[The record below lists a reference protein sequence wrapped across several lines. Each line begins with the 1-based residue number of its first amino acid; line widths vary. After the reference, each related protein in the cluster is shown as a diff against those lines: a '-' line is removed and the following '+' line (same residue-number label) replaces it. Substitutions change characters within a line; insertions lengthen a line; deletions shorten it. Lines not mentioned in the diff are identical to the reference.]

1 MDLLRRNIPEK
12 VVFGMI
18 CFIAMLIPFHKTLA
32 SPVLLLSFIAI
43 LFSLN
48 YAYKLERLL
57 ANKRYLFFAS
67 IFLLFVFG
75 YFFSEDKHTAYRD
88 LEVKFY
94 LLAIPVFYV
103 LIQPFTIKER
113 KLVSTLYV
121 ISCLLF
127 ILVAFS
133 IAFYDF
139 LVLGENHFYYK
150 ELLAFTY
157 LHPSYAGMF
166 QAFAA
171 VLIVMHLLTNWF
183 EIPKKWRFIYLAL
196 LAIITLFIFLLTAKM
211 AIASIF
217 ILLSVA
223 FYLLGKQILGK
234 SKTIFIIV
242 LGNVVAIAIMLSLPY
257 TRERLKLLFT
267 YNEVSYEN
275 SVNSRQEIWKAAI
288 EVAQNN
294 WLVGTGTG
302 DAEEELIAAY
312 QRNNF
317 QLGVDEKYN
326 AHNQYLQILVE
337 TGIVGLLLFIAYL
350 IWCLRL
356 AIRSR
361 NHLYLVFLLLWMV
374 NITTESMLET
384 QSGVVFFSF
393 FNVLLAMD
401 YSRK

>member
-103 LIQPFTIKER
+103 LI
-113 KLVSTLYV
+113 STLYV

-257 TRERLKLLFT
+257 TRERLKLLLT

-337 TGIVGLLLFIAYL
+337 TGIVGLILFIAYL